1 MMKKNLLKYAILVL
15 EVLSLASCS
24 TTRVLG
30 EGEYRLQKNII
41 VVDDD
46 SFKTSELSSYVKQQ
60 PSWSPMMYVYNWS
73 FLGYDNAIS
82 RFFKKI
88 GTAPVV
94 FQPNL
99 VDASVSSIERHL
111 EYMGYYGSKVSA
123 TTEPKKKQMKVKYDV
138 QLGKRYVIDSIRF
151 RVPNRGDF
159 AADFYADTANISVKV
174 GDYLSQEALEAESER
189 SAATMRTK
197 GYYGFSK
204 YYYTFLADTLTQ
216 GRNTLTME
224 VREYSRNESRSAA
237 KPLKKSYLNDIT
249 IEYPK
254 SIRFREDIL
263 RDLTT
268 IKPGMQYNENDI
280 TTTYSRLST
289 LKNFSSVAIEMSQ
302 VDSNKVD
309 CAIKLSSSPEQ
320 GFKVNLESSV
330 NSTGLISISPQLN
343 FYHKNI
349 FGGGERLSLGFM
361 GNFQFM
367 PNSNTKANEFGV
379 SAGLSFPRFLGLP
392 YSHFSGINIPGTDIG
407 VSYNYQDR
415 PEYTRSLFSTSYAYS
430 GRTHNGIIYKVY
442 PIQMN
447 IVKMLNIDFG
457 FLMNM
462 TKNPAIWYT
471 FMDHF
476 DAGVGGSFSWSS
488 SNEAVPSTSYHYYRL
503 SADLSGNAISLLNRW
518 LPLDDMDEKT
528 IFGVPYSQYVRGE
541 FTAGRTF
548 RFGYEDKQS
557 IATRFLFGGG
567 YAYGNSSTLPFEKQF
582 YCGGANSM
590 RGWQARS
597 LGPGT
602 YLMDDYFMIPS
613 QTGDLK
619 LEANLEYRFPIF
631 WKIEG
636 ALFVDA
642 GNIWS
647 LYEENLNLKE
657 IGRSIAMDWGPGVRV
672 NLNFLVIRIDTGIK
686 LRDPSREHMWIAPN
700 EWLHKDGFTIHFGVG
715 YPF

>member
-1 MMKKNLLKYAILVL
+1 MKKLSLLKYLFLLVAIVT
-15 EVLSLASCS
+15 VASCS

-30 EGEYRLQKNII
+30 EGEYRLQKNVI
-41 VVDDD
+41 VVNDD
-46 SFKTSELSSYVKQQ
+46 SFDTSELTSYIKQQ

-73 FLGYDNAIS
+73 FLGSENALT

-94 FQPNL
+94 FAPNL
-99 VDASVSSIERHL
+99 VESSVSNIEKHL
-111 EYMGYYGSKVSA
+111 EYMGYYGSNVKA
-123 TTEPKKKQMKVKYDV
+123 TTQPKKKQMTVRYDV
-138 QLGKRYVIDSIRF
+138 ELGKRYIIDSIKF
-151 RVPNRGDF
+151 RVPRSGEF
-159 AADFYADTANISVKV
+159 AADFFADTANVSVKV

-189 SAATMRTK
+189 SAAAMRTK
-197 GYYGFSK
+197 GYYGFTK
-204 YYYTFLADTLTQ
+204 YYYTFLADTLKPDH
-216 GRNTLTME
+216 NTLTME
-224 VREYSRNESRSAA
+224 VREFSRNESRSSA
-237 KPLKKSYLNDIT
+237 KPLSKSYLNDIT

-254 SIRFREDIL
+254 SIRFREDVL

-268 IKPGMQYNENDI
+268 IKPGMLYNENDI

-367 PNSNTKANEFGV
+367 PHSNTAANEFGV
-379 SAGLSFPRFLGLP
+379 SAGLSFPGFVGLP
-392 YSHFSGINIPGTDIG
+392 YSRFSGVNIPGTDFA

-415 PEYTRSLFSTSYAYS
+415 PEYTRSLFSTSFAYS
-430 GRTHNGIIYKVY
+430 GRTPKGLSYKVY
-442 PIQMN
+442 PLQMN
-447 IVKMLNIDFG
+447 IVKMVNIDPD
-457 FLMNM
+457 FLLNM
-462 TKNPAIWYT
+462 TRNPSVWYT

-476 DAGVGGSFSWSS
+476 DAGVGGSIYWSS

-518 LPLDDMDEKT
+518 LPVDDMDQKAV
-528 IFGVPYSQYVRGE
+528 FGIPYSQYVRGE
-541 FTAGRTF
+541 LTMGRTF
-548 RFGYEDKQS
+548 RFGYEDNQAF
-557 IATRFLFGGG
+557 ATRFLFGGG
-567 YAYGNSSTLPFEKQF
+567 YAYGNSNALPFEKQF
-582 YCGGANSM
+582 YSGGANSM

-597 LGPGT
+597 LGPGR
-602 YLMDDYFMIPS
+602 YQMDEYFFIPS

-619 LEANLEYRFPIF
+619 LEANLEYRFPMF

-642 GNIWS
+642 GNIWG
-647 LYEENLNLKE
+647 LYEENLSLKE
-657 IGRSIAMDWGPGVRV
+657 ILSSVALDWGPGIRV

-686 LRDPSREHMWIAPN
+686 LRDPSREQMWIAPN
-700 EWLHKDGFTIHFGVG
+700 QWFKSNGYTINFGVG